1 MGIQQSRVGGVGDL
15 GDLPDVVVKNSL
27 GGSRF
32 LRTSL
37 CLHDEGGLVVVK
49 SYKCIDDPAA
59 PDVGKY
65 EDMLLTI
72 RSALATVAAPHVWPT
87 QRIYRTES
95 AVHLVRQYFSSSLT
109 ARISSRPFLTLPD
122 KRWLGYQLLA
132 AVSQAHGKGVCHGD
146 IKPENVLITSWGWL
160 LLADFAPYK
169 PAMLPADNPAVF
181 SFFFDTSPK
190 SPKRKCYLAPERFY
204 DLDSN
209 AVLKNKPLAMPM
221 DVFAVGCVLA
231 ELFADGKPL
240 FEYSD
245 VLEYRRGLYDPVPSI
260 TEKLGHSEIADI
272 VKHMTQIDVYARLD
286 ASQYLDLYISQVMLD
301 PKVTDIVHPFLAST
315 LGMEANKRADLVATG
330 YPSIIEKLQNGSES
344 VKEHATGGS
353 LQQTV
358 LAADD
363 SEVLAENLNE
373 RAESSSISFAP
384 GELYNQAASLLA
396 ETRTSMQAL
405 GGGGIETGRSPV
417 PIRQPAV
424 LPPGS
429 QPLCV
434 SQDGDCQMD
443 SNSCTADISDSMV
456 CLLSLLCAVLRGSRQ
471 QCVRVRLVE
480 QICDCAI
487 RCGDDESRL
496 QRAVPQLVAAAT
508 DPQFAAVRCA
518 ALRALPRVL
527 ACVSHVQP
535 GDARAF
541 ADYLLPS
548 LSLLP
553 ADSEPFVQATYAGVL
568 AGVAT
573 VAQALLERVA
583 RMEDSGGVRYDEE
596 LGRLRGAFERA
607 VHDLLVGSRPEPK
620 LSLLPQIGDLAA
632 TLGRR
637 DTSDGLLPALL
648 TLFNAR
654 EWQLRSSLYVNLLG
668 VCQTLGLHGVAFL
681 QLFLDQMLSDPE
693 PAGVAAAI
701 SLLAVLCRAGLLQ
714 QRHVISV
721 AAKTVNLGLLSSD
734 CTAVRAAAVNFVSAA
749 AATLPHAV
757 EKARLLPLL
766 RSHLRRDPATLRSSR
781 ELVAAI
787 GILSTASNTQPRA
800 RVPSLL
806 HALPLPSTSYTVAL
820 NASNLRQGASFLS
833 AALQQ
838 ATEARKPNLT
848 VQKNVSLLLAS
859 AHRNLAR
866 SDMPGMRLAPVFPAL
881 NTARV
886 PLVERATEQ
895 NLSATAWRPRGVLVA
910 HLPEHKRQINR
921 LASLPGTPLFVSAS
935 EDGTVKLWDTRRLER
950 DISFRPRA
958 SYEGHGGEGVRA
970 VIALEDCATIVSGGA
985 DGSLHT
991 WRVERSQG
999 EGWSAG
1005 KATEVLHKSQNAGP
1019 VMDLCSWGPEMV
1031 VVSRAG
1037 IGVAALDL
1045 RSPTDQI
1052 AWRLPCSASNGLV
1065 NRVCCSSSSASSES
1079 SLNWIVTGTTR
1090 GALSL
1095 WDVRYLLPVST
1106 WKHPKGESVDAMALR
1121 RATVPSSSTGEAPLV
1136 YVAAGN
1142 NEICAWDAVSGSV
1155 KEVLRVNN
1163 GDAPQTLPDFLAAPA
1178 QDVIDGAGDPLAR
1191 GRQLGATE
1199 LRTLAARRP
1208 GFRALLCGVGSQ
1220 LLTGGTDCAVRC
1232 WDMASLQQSY
1242 MVVAAPRTPQNHN
1255 SIPQWEYN
1263 TTMVDQITVTEE
1275 RCVVIKVPSKPT
1287 AEGQKKQL
1295 LAARW
1300 WDGASAVCHQQT
1312 IVDLAQVEGHA
1323 EPLLASASVDGSINI
1338 WR

>member
-1 MGIQQSRVGGVGDL
+1 
-15 GDLPDVVVKNSL
+15 
-27 GGSRF
+27 
-32 LRTSL
+32 
-37 CLHDEGGLVVVK
+37 
-49 SYKCIDDPAA
+49 
-59 PDVGKY
+59 
-65 EDMLLTI
+65 ML
-72 RSALATVAAPHVWPT
+72 
-87 QRIYRTES
+87 
-95 AVHLVRQYFSSSLT
+95 
-109 ARISSRPFLTLPD
+109 
-122 KRWLGYQLLA
+122 
-132 AVSQAHGKGVCHGD
+132 QAD
-146 IKPENVLITSWGWL
+146 
-160 LLADFAPYK
+160 
-169 PAMLPADNPAVF
+169 F

-204 DLDSN
+204 DLNSD
-209 AVLKNKPLAMPM
+209 ALLKNKSLEMPM

-245 VLEYRRGLYDPVPSI
+245 VLEYRRGLFDPAPCI
-260 TEKLGHSEIADI
+260 TEKLGHTEVADI
-272 VKHMTQIDVYARLD
+272 VKHMTQIDASCRLS

-301 PKVTDIVHPFLAST
+301 PKVTDVVHPFLAST
-315 LGMEANKRADLVATG
+315 LGMEANKRAELVATG
-330 YPSIIEKLQNGSES
+330 YPNIIKKLQNGSNN
-344 VKEHATGGS
+344 VKVAATGGS
-353 LQQTV
+353 PQQTL
-358 LAADD
+358 LAVDVG
-363 SEVLAENLNE
+363 EVLAENLNE
-373 RAESSSISFAP
+373 RAEFSSISFAP
-384 GELYNQAASLLA
+384 GELYKQASSLLA
-396 ETRTSMQAL
+396 EARTSMQAL
-405 GGGGIETGRSPV
+405 GDGGIETERGPV
-417 PIRQPAV
+417 LTRRPAV
-424 LPPGS
+424 VPGT

-434 SQDGDCQMD
+434 SQDGDCERMI
-443 SNSCTADISDSMV
+443 SNSCANNVSDSMV
-456 CLLSLLCAVLRGSRQ
+456 CLLSLLCAILRGSRQ
-471 QCVRVRLVE
+471 QSVRVRLVE
-480 QICDCAI
+480 QISDCAL

-553 ADSEPFVQATYAGVL
+553 ADSEPFPQATYAGVL
-568 AGVAT
+568 AGIAT
-573 VAQALLERVA
+573 VAQAMLERVA
-583 RMEDSGGVRYDEE
+583 RMEGSEGVRYDEE
-596 LGRLRGAFERA
+596 LGRLREAFERS
-607 VHDLLVGSRPEPK
+607 VHDLLVGSRPDPK

-654 EWQLRSSLYVNLLG
+654 EWQLRSSLYVNLIG

-693 PAGVAAAI
+693 PAGVAAAL
-701 SLLAVLCRAGLLQ
+701 SLLAVLCRADLLQ
-714 QRHVISV
+714 QRQVFSV
-721 AAKTVNLGLLSSD
+721 VAKILNCGLLNSG

-749 AATLPHAV
+749 ATMLPRAV
-757 EKARLLPLL
+757 EQARLLPLL
-766 RSHLRRDPATLRSSR
+766 RSHLRRDTANLRSPR
-781 ELVAAI
+781 ELAEAI
-787 GILSTASNTQPRA
+787 AILNTGSNTQPRA

-806 HALPLPSTSYTVAL
+806 HTLPLPSTSYTVAL
-820 NASNLRQGASFLS
+820 NASDLRQGASFLS
-833 AALQQ
+833 AALEQ
-838 ATEARKPNLT
+838 ATESSKTNLMA
-848 VQKNVSLLLAS
+848 QKNVSLLLAS
-859 AHRNLAR
+859 AQRNLAR
-866 SDMPGMRLAPVFPAL
+866 LGMPDVQQAVRLAPAFSAL
-881 NTARV
+881 DTARV
-886 PLVERATEQ
+886 PSVVKATERK
-895 NLSATAWRPRGVLVA
+895 LSATAWRPRGVLVA
-910 HLPEHKRQINR
+910 HLSEHKRQINR

-958 SYEGHGGEGVRA
+958 SYEGHGSAGVRA
-970 VIALEDCATIVSGGA
+970 VIALEDYATIVSGSA

-991 WRVERSQG
+991 WRVERRSQG

-1005 KATEVLHKSQNAGP
+1005 KATKVLIKSHAGP

-1037 IGVAALDL
+1037 TGVAALDL
-1045 RSPTDQI
+1045 RSPTGQI
-1052 AWRLPCSASNGLV
+1052 AWRLPCSPSAGLV
-1065 NRVCCSSSSASSES
+1065 NRMCCSSSSATSES

-1106 WKHPKGESVDAMALR
+1106 WKHPKGESVDALGLQ
-1121 RATVPSSSTGEAPLV
+1121 RARMPSSSTGEAPLV
-1136 YVAAGN
+1136 YAAAGN

-1155 KEVLRVNN
+1155 KEVLRINN
-1163 GDAPQTLPDFLAAPA
+1163 GDGPQTLPDFLAAPA
-1178 QDVIDGAGDPLAR
+1178 QDLVGGAGDPLAR

-1208 GFRALLCGVGSQ
+1208 GFRALLCGVGPQ

-1242 MVVAAPRTPQNHN
+1242 VVVAAPPTSQDHN
-1255 SIPQWEYN
+1255 NIPQWEY
-1263 TTMVDQITVTEE
+1263 TTTRLGQVTVKEGH
-1275 RCVVIKVPSKPT
+1275 CLAIKVPSKPT

-1300 WDGASAVCHQQT
+1300 WDRASALCHQQT

-1323 EPLLASASVDGSINI
+1323 EPLLASASLDGSIKI